1 MEHKI
6 SLIFIF
12 HVICCAF
19 AEVLVTLPEGQI
31 RGHILQTPTNLS
43 FYAFQG
49 IPYAKPPLGTL
60 RFQAPEPAESWD
72 GILNTTKDI
81 GRCFSVAKNTDD
93 ETEDCLYINV
103 YTTKLE
109 EESDIKLPVM
119 VFIFGGGFRDGASS
133 YNVYGPDFLLE
144 KDVVMV
150 SFNYRVGPFGFL
162 STGDD
167 VVPGNA
173 GLKDQ
178 VLALKWTKQNIGL
191 FGGNSSEITIFGQS
205 AGAASVGYH
214 ILSKQSAGLFRAGI
228 AESGSALNPWGFLD
242 DPRPYA
248 FELAS
253 KITNETLPDSSST
266 LLEFLQNVT
275 AKEIDVAS
283 TQTVNYDRALP
294 VLEVEHEGAF
304 LTENMYESLEAGDI
318 NKIPLIIGI
327 NSEESLGNAKDL
339 AALLEK
345 FVKYDDYPEL
355 LIPSDMH
362 VNDSS
367 NESEVAAEIRKI
379 YVDEGNEMRNN
390 LGRSLGYI
398 SDNSYTRAIIKHA
411 ELQSNYTDVYFY
423 QFSYKGPMGNNNITL
438 EGADKV
444 GHSEERPYYFRVQS
458 SAYDNSDL
466 SQFPISDVLT
476 HYRMV
481 KMWTDFAKTMNPTPE
496 KSELLQNIIWPKV
509 QPDNFQYMNIDAD
522 LEVKKDPKGER
533 YLAWKAIY
541 EKWGVRPFVTF

>member
-1 MEHKI
+1 MENKI
-6 SLIFIF
+6 SLILFF
-12 HVICCAF
+12 HVICF
-19 AEVLVTLPEGQI
+19 AIADVLVTLPEGQI
-31 RGHILQTPTNLS
+31 RGRILQTPSNMS

-49 IPYAKPPLGTL
+49 IPFAKPPLGEL
-60 RFQAPEPAESWD
+60 RFQAPESPESWE
-72 GILNTTKDI
+72 GILNATEDI
-81 GRCFSVAKNTDD
+81 GRCYSVVKDTDD
-93 ETEDCLYINV
+93 EKEDCLYLNV

-109 EESDIKLPVM
+109 EETDIKLPVM

-178 VLALKWTKQNIGL
+178 LLALKWTKQNIGL

-253 KITNETLPDSSST
+253 KITNETLPDNSTT
-266 LLEFLQNVT
+266 LLEFLQSVT

-294 VLEVEHEGAF
+294 VLEVEHDGAF
-304 LTENMYESLEAGDI
+304 LTENMYELLEAGDI
-318 NKIPLIIGI
+318 NKVPLLIGI

-339 AALLEK
+339 ASLLET
-345 FVKYDDYPEL
+345 FVKYDNNPEL

-362 VNDSS
+362 VDGSS
-367 NESEVAAEIRKI
+367 NKSEVAEEIRKI
-379 YVDEGNEMRNN
+379 YVDEGKGMQDN
-390 LGRSLGYI
+390 LGKSLGYI

-423 QFSYKGPMGNNNITL
+423 QFSHKGPMGNNNITL

-444 GHSEERPYYFRVQS
+444 GHSEERQYYFRVQS
-458 SAYDNSDL
+458 SSYDNSDL

-481 KMWTDFAKTMNPTPE
+481 KIWTDFAKTMNPTPE
-496 KSELLQNIIWPKV
+496 QSELVQNVIWPKV
-509 QPDNFQYMNIDAD
+509 QLGNFQYLDIDED
-522 LEVKKDPKGER
+522 LTVKTDPKGER
-533 YLAWKAIY
+533 YQAWKAIY
-541 EKWGVRPFVTF
+541 EKWGVRPFTTF